1 MFYYQV
7 LGILLS
13 VSLRMHQS
21 ESSCKI
27 CPVET
32 RLGPSSSDVILGRLK
47 CSSTFGVNFASS
59 SWIRNGT
66 AIERKYI
73 QENKEKI
80 WTAVSFVNF
89 STAED
94 GETFECQISYPNN
107 GGTSKCHVT
116 LGKPRLKKL
125 EPKIF
130 DEWNDPVNNIQWKC
144 VIESGWP
151 IPILSWWKDGSEIS
165 NGDFGETRYIWY
177 SEDKKV
183 LTLSILRLNGQH
195 HGKYTCRAENMFGNS
210 TENTRLLINRHG
222 MIRFRPDLKTIEI
235 LEGQNI
241 TLECICSAKECL
253 EEPASS
259 AYWRF
264 NDRDISRIE
273 RLTFLH
279 KVTGGHVIISLIIRN
294 VSQLDDGSYLCGINT
309 SKGFDEASKRLHVVT
324 RDMFRVSAKN
334 KAVSVHPY
342 SPAFFRCSV
351 IYPSVLKRA
360 PNPFWTKDDKSSLDP
375 QHYKQDNF
383 LPEGRNSITI
393 LYFQLTISNVTLK
406 DYGGYSCGATIN
418 IGSSVIHRFQNLIL
432 MAQTKEGHGMIRFR
446 PDLKTIEILEGQ
458 NITLE
463 CICSAKECL
472 EEPASSAHW
481 RFNDRDISRIERLT
495 FLHKVTGGHVI
506 ISLIIRNVSQLDDG
520 SYLCGINTFEGFDKA
535 SKRLHVVTRD
545 MFPRVWAERKEV
557 SAHIYSPAF
566 FICSVIYPSV
576 LKRAP
581 NLFWTKDN
589 KSSLDPQHYKQANL
603 LRKEGPDSTRIL
615 SFQLTIS
622 NVTLKD
628 YGGYS
633 CGATINIG
641 RSVIHLLQ
649 NLTIIMKQIKVS
661 GGVTDKKD
669 LLGTNENSPG
679 TLSLIAAGSAA
690 VGFAMGVIFVAYK
703 MCQRRGYTWKS
714 FFDVPVDSLS
724 CQFQYDVFITF
735 SSQDSNWVKKELI
748 PLVEKHNLNYCIYDR
763 DFEVG
768 KPVVDNAAHSV
779 YTSRKVLAVMSHNYM
794 SSEFCRGELEMAL
807 YRCAKMGDPCVIV
820 IRIDSIDL
828 RKMPKALRNR
838 TFLDYYDLIERKPG
852 KNG

>member
-27 CPVET
+27 YPVET
-32 RLGPSSSDVILGRLK
+32 RLGPSSSDVTLGGLK
-47 CSSTFGVNFASS
+47 CSSTVGVNFASS

-116 LGKPRLKKL
+116 LGKPRLRKL

-130 DEWNDPVNNIQWKC
+130 DESNNPVDNIQWKC

-165 NGDFGETRYIWY
+165 NGDFGKTRYIWY
-177 SEDKKV
+177 SKDKKV
-183 LTLSILRLNGQH
+183 LTLSILRLNGLH

-210 TENTRLLINRHG
+210 TENTRLLINRHE
-222 MIRFRPDLKTIEI
+222 MIRFRPDLKTTEI

-253 EEPASS
+253 EQPASS

-264 NDRDISRIE
+264 NDRDIPRIE

-294 VSQLDDGSYLCGINT
+294 VSMLDDGSYLCGINT

-324 RDMFRVSAKN
+324 RDMFPRVLAKG
-334 KAVSVHPY
+334 KEVSVHPY
-342 SPAFFRCSV
+342 SRAFLKCSV
-351 IYPSVLKRA
+351 IYPLFLKRA
-360 PNPFWTKDDKSSLDP
+360 PNP
-375 QHYKQDNF
+375 
-383 LPEGRNSITI
+383 
-393 LYFQLTISNVTLK
+393 
-406 DYGGYSCGATIN
+406 
-418 IGSSVIHRFQNLIL
+418 
-432 MAQTKEGHGMIRFR
+432 
-446 PDLKTIEILEGQ
+446 
-458 NITLE
+458 
-463 CICSAKECL
+463 
-472 EEPASSAHW
+472 
-481 RFNDRDISRIERLT
+481 
-495 FLHKVTGGHVI
+495 
-506 ISLIIRNVSQLDDG
+506 
-520 SYLCGINTFEGFDKA
+520 
-535 SKRLHVVTRD
+535 
-545 MFPRVWAERKEV
+545 
-557 SAHIYSPAF
+557 
-566 FICSVIYPSV
+566 
-576 LKRAP
+576 
-581 NLFWTKDN
+581 FWTKDN
-589 KSSLDPQHYKQANL
+589 KSSLDPQHYKQANSPS
-603 LRKEGPDSTRIL
+603 KEGPDSTRIL
-615 SFQLTIS
+615 DFHLIIS

-669 LLGTNENSPG
+669 WLGTNENSPD

-703 MCQRRGYTWKS
+703 MCQSRGYTWKS

-748 PLVEKHNLNYCIYDR
+748 PLVEKHYLNYCIYDR

-838 TFLDYYDLIERKPG
+838 TFLDYYDLIERKTWKERLIKYLKPPPFVETVISSQKIHG
-852 KNG
+852 FTENNFQNYASV